1 MTSKTSEARQE
12 KKKKRKRR
20 RIMLLVAIAALI
32 VALVGG
38 LGTFIWYK
46 QGLKAVGTNGD
57 ETIAV
62 EIKEGESLDA
72 LLEDLKAKDLIRSVS
87 AAKLY
92 TAFHDTPRYAG
103 IFDLN
108 QGMNVETLFKTIS
121 DPANAQLSYAIV
133 TIPEGEWAKDIAQII
148 ADAIPN
154 ITKEDLLML
163 WNDSEYI
170 DSLAGLYSFI
180 DPSVLNNDQFF
191 VKLEG
196 YLFPDTYYIDFD
208 LNADQITRML
218 LDQFGVVYEK
228 YRPQIEASPY
238 SLEQILTLAS
248 MIQFESGSVSE
259 MADIAG
265 VFYNRLNA
273 NMPLQSSVTVCYA
286 LYDQFSSPEQC
297 ETHYDIASPYNTYQ
311 NAGLPIGPILNP
323 GEAAIAAALSPA
335 QNDYLFFVGD
345 IYGDG
350 TTHFATTYEEHLAN
364 IEKYNL
370 NLSSQSQ

>member
-1 MTSKTSEARQE
+1 MTSKARQD

-20 RIMLLVAIAALI
+20 RILILVAGVALI
-32 VALVGG
+32 VTLLCG

-46 QGLKAVGTNGD
+46 QGIKSPGGSN
-57 ETIAV
+57 ESIAV
-62 EIKEGESLDA
+62 EIQEGESLDS
-72 LLEDLKAKDLIRSVS
+72 LLEDLKDKGLIRSVA
-87 AAKLY
+87 AAKMY
-92 TAFHDTPRYAG
+92 TAFHDTARYAG
-103 IFDLN
+103 IFELN
-108 QGMNVETLFKTIS
+108 RDMNVQQIFETIG
-121 DPANAQLSYAIV
+121 DPAKAQLSYAIV
-133 TIPEGEWAKDIAQII
+133 TIPEGTWAKDIAQII

-154 ITKEDLLML
+154 ITQEELLTL

-170 DSLAGLYSFI
+170 QSLASLYSFI

-196 YLFPDTYYIDFD
+196 YLFPETYYMDFD
-208 LNADQITRML
+208 LTADQITRML
-218 LDQFGVVYEK
+218 LDQFGVIYEK
-228 YRPQIEASPY
+228 YRAQIEASPY

-248 MIQFESGSVSE
+248 MIQFESGNVSE
-259 MADIAG
+259 MPDIAG

-286 LYDQFSSPEQC
+286 LYDQLTSPEQC
-297 ETHYDIASPYNTYQ
+297 ETQYDIASPYNTYQ
-311 NAGLPIGPILNP
+311 NPGLPIGPILNP

-370 NLSSQSQ
+370 NLSSQ

>member
-1 MTSKTSEARQE
+1 MKNKTSDARQE
-12 KKKKRKRR
+12 RKKKRKRK
-20 RIMLLVAIAALI
+20 RILILVAGIALI
-32 VALVGG
+32 VALCGG

-46 QGLKAVGTNGD
+46 QSLKAVGKSD
-57 ETIAV
+57 ESIAIEV
-62 EIKEGESLDA
+62 NDGESLDT
-72 LLEDLKAKDLIRSVS
+72 LLQDLKEKGLIRSI
-87 AAKLY
+87 AATKLY
-92 TAFHDTPRYAG
+92 TTFHDTPRYAG
-103 IFDLN
+103 IFELN
-108 QGMNVETLFKTIS
+108 SDMDVPSVFETLS
-121 DPANAQLSYAIV
+121 DPAKAQLSYAVV
-133 TIPEGEWAKDIAQII
+133 TIPEGKWAKDIGHII
-148 ADAIPN
+148 AEAMPN
-154 ITKEDLLML
+154 ITQEELLTL

-170 DSLAGLYSFI
+170 ESLASLYSFI
-180 DPSVLNNDQFF
+180 DPQTLNNDQFF

-196 YLFPDTYYIDFD
+196 YLFPDTYYFDFD
-208 LNADQITRML
+208 LNADQITRMM
-218 LDQFGVVYEK
+218 LDQFGVIYEK

-259 MADIAG
+259 MADISG
-265 VFYNRLNA
+265 VFYNRLKA

-297 ETHYDIASPYNTYQ
+297 ETQYDINSPYNTYQ

-335 QNDYLFFVGD
+335 QNEYLFFVGD

-370 NLSSQSQ
+370 NLSSQ